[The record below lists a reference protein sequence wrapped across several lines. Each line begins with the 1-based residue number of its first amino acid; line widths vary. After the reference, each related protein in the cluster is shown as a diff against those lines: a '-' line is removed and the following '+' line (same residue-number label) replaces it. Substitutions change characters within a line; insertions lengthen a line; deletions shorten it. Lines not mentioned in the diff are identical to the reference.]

1 MTVAV
6 PTLAAGEPLEACL
19 EGLAGQTFRDFLVIV
34 IDNSGQN
41 LSAALAARHPGVRVV
56 ANPENAGFGKAINQA
71 WRATES
77 PFVAALNDDAVPDPK
92 WLEALVTAMEP
103 HPDLG
108 MCASQVRL
116 AGRDQLD
123 SAGMSIARDGA
134 SKQRGHGLRPGAGSA
149 PREALLP
156 SGSAAMYRRELLE
169 ETGGFDED
177 FFLYCEDTDLGLRAR
192 WLAWECEYVA
202 DAVVEHR
209 YSQSAGRA
217 SPLKAFFAERNR
229 LYTIVKN
236 FPAGMLAA
244 APLWTAVRYFW
255 HAAAMLR
262 GKGIGAE
269 YAGPRSSL
277 VGIVW
282 RAHVQALRRLGKL
295 WRQRQDIQRRA
306 RLHPRQ
312 FARLLARHRIGL
324 RRVAEL

>member
-19 EGLAGQTFRDFLVIV
+19 TGLAGQTFRDFQVIV
-34 IDNSGQN
+34 IDNSGKSLTREHAQ
-41 LSAALAARHPGVRVV
+41 RYPEVRFV
-56 ANPENAGFGKAINQA
+56 ANAENAGFGRAINQA
-71 WRATES
+71 WRATDS
-77 PFVAALNDDAVPDPK
+77 AFVAALNDDAVPDPH
-92 WLEALVTAMEP
+92 WLEALVAAMEP
-103 HPDLG
+103 RADLG

-116 AGRDQLD
+116 AGRDALD
-123 SAGMSIARDGA
+123 SAGMRIARDGS
-134 SKQRGHGLRPGAGSA
+134 SKQRGHGDPPEALRGG
-149 PREALLP
+149 REALLP

-202 DAVVEHR
+202 GAVVEHA

-217 SPLKAFFAERNR
+217 SPLKAFYVERNR

-244 APLWTAVRYFW
+244 APWFAAVRYFW
-255 HAAAMLR
+255 HAVAMLR

-269 YAGPRSSL
+269 YAGPRL
-277 VGIVW
+277 GLAAIVW
-282 RAHVQALRRLGKL
+282 KAHVQTLRNIGRL
-295 WRQRQDIQRRA
+295 WRERRRIQRQA
-306 RLHPRQ
+306 RLHPKQ

-324 RRVAEL
+324 RQVAEL

>member
-19 EGLAGQTFRDFLVIV
+19 KGLAGQTFRDFLVIV

-41 LSAALAARHPGVRVV
+41 LTAALAARHPGVRFV
-56 ANPENAGFGKAINQA
+56 ANGENAGFGKAINQA
-71 WRATES
+71 WRETDS

-92 WLEALVTAMEP
+92 WLEALVAAMEP
-103 HPDLG
+103 HPDVG

-116 AGRDQLD
+116 AGEAKLD
-123 SAGMSIARDGA
+123 STGMLIARDGT
-134 SKQRGHGLRPGAGSA
+134 SKQRGHGVQTAAGAGR
-149 PREALLP
+149 REALLP
-156 SGSAAMYRRELLE
+156 SGSAALYRRELLE
-169 ETGGFDED
+169 ETGGFDEE

-217 SPLKAFFAERNR
+217 SSLKAFYVERNR

-236 FPAGMLAA
+236 FPPGMLAA
-244 APLWTAVRYFW
+244 APFWTAVRYFW

-269 YAGPRSSL
+269 YVGPRMSL
-277 VGIVW
+277 AGIVW
-282 RAHVQALRRLGKL
+282 RAHVQTLRHFRKL
-295 WRQRQDIQRRA
+295 WKQRQDIQRRA
-306 RLHPRQ
+306 RLHPKQ

-324 RRVAEL
+324 RQVAEL